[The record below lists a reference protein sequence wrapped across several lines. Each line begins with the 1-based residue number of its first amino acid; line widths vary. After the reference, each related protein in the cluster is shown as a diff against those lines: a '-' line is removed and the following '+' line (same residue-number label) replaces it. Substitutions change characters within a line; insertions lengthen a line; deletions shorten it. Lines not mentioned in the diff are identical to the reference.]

1 MTTVEEAEALVA
13 KMTRGEKAQLL
24 QHIARH
30 LGDAYPDI
38 DVIDGVSGG
47 DLCIARTRVPIWTLE
62 QARRSGANEAELLRS
77 HAGLRAEDLANA
89 WAYVRAH
96 REQID
101 VQIQENDA
109 SLAPLG

>member
-24 QHIARH
+24 QHIARD
-30 LGDAYPDI
+30 LGDAYPGI
-38 DVIDGVSGG
+38 DVIEACPVATRASLAREFQSG
-47 DLCIARTRVPIWTLE
+47 PLE

-77 HAGLRAEDLANA
+77 FAGLRAEDLANA

-109 SLAPLG
+109 A